1 MMLIAAKIDGFTIY
15 HIWWVAPSKFLKMF
29 QEAFSFGTLLRT
41 EGLFSVMDHLLSFG
55 VDRYVGRKPK
65 RGLEQK
71 NVKLE
76 QEWVIEILGET

>member
-55 VDRYVGRKPK
+55 GTEECEAGTGMGDRDFR
-65 RGLEQK
+65 
-71 NVKLE
+71 
-76 QEWVIEILGET
+76 